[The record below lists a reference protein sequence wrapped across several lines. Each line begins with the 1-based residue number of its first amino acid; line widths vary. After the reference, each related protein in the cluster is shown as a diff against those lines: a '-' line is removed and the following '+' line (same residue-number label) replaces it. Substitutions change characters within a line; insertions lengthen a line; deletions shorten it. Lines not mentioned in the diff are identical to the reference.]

1 MAALSAAAIFAP
13 GTVYAEER
21 PADHFV
27 CRHAFEPSETP
38 FQSLWPVGA
47 SQC

>member
-21 PADHFV
+21 QADHFV
-27 CRHAFEPSETP
+27 CLIAL
-38 FQSLWPVGA
+38 LWPINA
-47 SQC
+47 P